1 MKLFQIQKRIFDIVI
16 GFALLIVSLL
26 IIIPVSIL
34 IVVEDGFPII
44 FKQIRVGKNRELFY
58 IYKLRSMKKKGNY
71 SSNVKISSGW
81 SDSVPDNFV
90 FKSTGDVNP
99 NITQVGKFI
108 RKMSIDELPQFINVV
123 LGNMSLVG
131 PRPEIQE
138 IANFYDENQLKRLNV
153 KPGITGWAQING
165 RSDMTHKEKI
175 DFDLFYVENQ
185 SFKLDLLIF
194 FKTLSVVF
202 TGRGSK

>member
-16 GFALLIVSLL
+16 GFVLLIVSLL

-44 FKQIRVGKNRELFY
+44 FKQIRVGKNSELFY

>member
-58 IYKLRSMKKKGNY
+58 IYKLRSMKKKGNS